1 MPRGS
6 NNVFTN
12 YSKDPAI
19 GYNFLLRVEGIYDV
33 PCRKISPIRKDNE
46 YEIIK
51 EGGVNDY
58 VHLKR
63 KQIQQPFT
71 FEVERYV
78 GLDYLDPLPNGAE
91 MILPIILFVGSGYG
105 NILTNTRRTYIFT
118 GCVVMGKE
126 YGELNAEHSG
136 LLIEKTKI
144 AYETMYTLDGIM
156 GDMSLLSSIF

>member
-1 MPRGS
+1 M
-6 NNVFTN
+6 
-12 YSKDPAI
+12 
-19 GYNFLLRVEGIYDV
+19 
-33 PCRKISPIRKDNE
+33 
-46 YEIIK
+46 
-51 EGGVNDY
+51 
-58 VHLKR
+58 
-63 KQIQQPFT
+63 
-71 FEVERYV
+71 
-78 GLDYLDPLPNGAE
+78 
-91 MILPIILFVGSGYG
+91 PIILFVGSGYG